1 MPIMKAAPVRKA
13 ADMVWKNCASA
24 VFCVSTA
31 QKSVSSARLVFG
43 L

>member
-13 ADMVWKNCASA
+13 AVSVWKTTTRV
-24 VFCVSTA
+24 VFWLSTA
-31 QKSVSSARLVFG
+31 QKSVSSARPVTL